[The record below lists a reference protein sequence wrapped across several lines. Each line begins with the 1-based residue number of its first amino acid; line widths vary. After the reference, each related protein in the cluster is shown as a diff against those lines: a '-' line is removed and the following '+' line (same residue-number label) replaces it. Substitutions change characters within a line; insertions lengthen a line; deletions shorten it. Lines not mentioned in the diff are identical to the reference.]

1 MARKIKARLIMQLRE
16 QGESRRGI
24 ARIRHMS
31 MSSVCE
37 VFDIADER
45 GFSWA
50 DVEPLSDEEAYRL
63 FYPERHTRESIFA
76 EPDWAHVHAEM
87 AKVGVNLRLLHDEY
101 REECRKRDAVA
112 MGYTKFCGDY
122 GDWVIPLM

>member
-45 GFSWA
+45 GISWA
-50 DVEPLSDEEAYRL
+50 DVEPLSDEE
-63 FYPERHTRESIFA
+63 
-76 EPDWAHVHAEM
+76 
-87 AKVGVNLRLLHDEY
+87 
-101 REECRKRDAVA
+101 
-112 MGYTKFCGDY
+112 
-122 GDWVIPLM
+122 